1 MSNPYQTLGVDKN
14 ATESDIKRAYRK
26 LAMENHPDKGGDQNR
41 FAEISNAYEVLKD
54 PQKRSAYDHY
64 GTTDPQKQGF
74 GFSQSQ
80 GQPFDFDTIFNIFG
94 QRMHPNRP
102 QRPRDARITM
112 AIDLEDAVKGGKR
125 TLALQMQAGQNTI
138 EVDVP
143 PGVVD
148 GENIRYPKLGPGGLD
163 LVIHYR
169 IKKHPRWQ
177 RHGNDMHTEQDVN
190 LWTLIVGG
198 NVKITDIIGRSFNLN
213 IPPRTNPGS
222 VMRLASC
229 GVQRIGHNPGDI
241 FVKINAKIPHVIP
254 DEIIRAI
261 KKYTQ

>member
-1 MSNPYQTLGVDKN
+1 MNPYTILGVAKD
-14 ATESDIKRAYRK
+14 ATADTIKRAYK
-26 LAMENHPDKGGDQNR
+26 EKAKQHHPDRGGDANR
-41 FAEISNAYEVLKD
+41 FAEISNAYDVLKD

-64 GTTDPQKQGF
+64 GTADPQKQGF

-94 QRMHPNRP
+94 QRMNPNRP

-169 IKKHPRWQ
+169 LKPHPRWQ
-177 RHGNDMHTEQDVN
+177 RHGNDMHTEQDVD
-190 LWTLIVGG
+190 LWTLVVGG
-198 NVKITDIIGRSFNLN
+198 NIKITDIIGRKFNLN
-213 IPPRTNPGS
+213 IAPRTNPGS

-241 FVKINAKIPHVIP
+241 FVKINAKIPVDIP

-261 KKYTQ
+261 KKHTQ

>member
-1 MSNPYQTLGVDKN
+1 MNPYTILGVAKD
-14 ATESDIKRAYRK
+14 ATADTIKRAYK
-26 LAMENHPDKGGDQNR
+26 EKAKQHHPDRGGDANQ
-41 FAEISNAYEVLKD
+41 FAEISNAYDVLKD

-64 GTTDPQKQGF
+64 GTADPQKQGF

-94 QRMHPNRP
+94 QRMNPNRP

-169 IKKHPRWQ
+169 LKPHPHWK

-190 LWTLIVGG
+190 LWTLVVGG
-198 NVKITDIIGRSFNLN
+198 NIQITDIIGRNFNLH
-213 IPPRTNPGS
+213 IAPRTNPGS

-241 FVKINAKIPHVIP
+241 FVKINAKIPVDIP

-261 KKYTQ
+261 KKHTQ

>member
-1 MSNPYQTLGVDKN
+1 MNPYTILGVAKG
-14 ATESDIKRAYRK
+14 ATADTIKRAYK
-26 LAMENHPDKGGDQNR
+26 EKAKEHHPDRGGDASK
-41 FAEISNAYEVLKD
+41 FAEISNAYDILKD
-54 PQKRSAYDHY
+54 PNKRAYYDQT
-64 GTTDPQKQGF
+64 GSSDPQKQGF
-74 GFSQSQ
+74 GFSQTQ

-102 QRPRDARITM
+102 PRPRDARITM

-125 TLALQMQAGQNTI
+125 TLALQMQTGQNTI

-169 IKKHPRWQ
+169 LKPHPRWQ
-177 RHGNDMHTEQDVN
+177 RHGNDMHSEQDVN
-190 LWTLIVGG
+190 LWTLVVGG
-198 NVKITDIIGRSFNLN
+198 NIKITDIIGRSFNLN

-229 GVQRIGHNPGDI
+229 GVKRIGHNPGDI
-241 FVKINAKIPHVIP
+241 FVKINTKIPVSIP

-261 KKYTQ
+261 KKHSQ